1 MRPFRDLVV
10 WQDSHALALRIYRA
24 TRTFP
29 RDELYGLTS
38 QMRRAASS
46 VPSNIVEGSART
58 DGEFR
63 HSLQISLGS
72 ATELEYQLLLAKD
85 LGYLRDEEYAE
96 LDGQLASI
104 KKMLVT
110 FMRRIA
116 QSQQPT
122 ANSQR
127 PSGRQGAV
135 E

>member
-10 WQDSHALALRIYRA
+10 WQESHDLTLRIYRA
-24 TRTFP
+24 TGAFP
-29 RDELYGLTS
+29 REELYGLTS

-63 HSLQISLGS
+63 HALQISLGS

-85 LGYLRDEEYAE
+85 LGYLPAQEYTE
-96 LDGQLASI
+96 LDGKLTSI
-104 KKMLVT
+104 KKMLVV
-110 FMRRIA
+110 FMRRVA
-116 QSQQPT
+116 QPQQPT

-127 PSGRQGAV
+127 PSGRRGVA